1 MAGKYDNYA
10 PIPAEDLPAKYAGVF
25 KLLDLTFTP
34 PNDFD
39 RVMTIT
45 GQSLQLVTDGDND
58 NRRSRQ
64 LVMHAGYQKAIWELR
79 EGHLRY
85 CPSQR
90 RLWRRDPDVEDHAG
104 DRRLLNSWH
113 PIKSIED
120 EYHIG
125 NSANDRNRNYSMSA
139 TIMREAKRS
148 QWFQQVER
156 GVRIDPCVWYRQ
168 NGRVICVRG
177 DTDMAVTQTFDPK
190 GMSNQAIEQA
200 VSICKWLTVDD
211 KAWRT
216 CCACSPRL
224 GSNHSSS

>member
-1 MAGKYDNYA
+1 MAGQYDDYR

-45 GQSLQLVTDGDND
+45 GQSLQLVTDGDDD

-104 DRRLLNSWH
+104 DVAAQQLAPGQKHRGRIPHRR
-113 PIKSIED
+113 
-120 EYHIG
+120 
-125 NSANDRNRNYSMSA
+125 AQQRRNRNYSMSA
-139 TIMREAKRS
+139 TIMREAKRA
-148 QWFQQVER
+148 QWFRQVER
-156 GVRIDPCVWYRQ
+156 GVRIDPCVWYRKD
-168 NGRVICVRG
+168 GH
-177 DTDMAVTQTFDPK
+177 
-190 GMSNQAIEQA
+190 
-200 VSICKWLTVDD
+200 VSVFGATPTW
-211 KAWRT
+211 
-216 CCACSPRL
+216 P
-224 GSNHSSS
+224 

>member
-45 GQSLQLVTDGDND
+45 GQSLQLVTDGDDD
-58 NRRSRQ
+58 NRRSRR

-104 DRRLLNSWH
+104 NRRLLNSWH

-168 NGRVICVRG
+168 NG
-177 DTDMAVTQTFDPK
+177 
-190 GMSNQAIEQA
+190 E
-200 VSICKWLTVDD
+200 
-211 KAWRT
+211 
-216 CCACSPRL
+216 
-224 GSNHSSS
+224 SSAFEMTPTWP